1 MLVKKIEK
9 KLRSLKNFTQRS
21 FYYRLRQ
28 VISSDLITYSSV
40 QLDKVSF

>member
-1 MLVKKIEK
+1 MLVKKIEN

-28 VISSDLITYSSV
+28 VISLNDLLFKNG
-40 QLDKVSF
+40 Q